1 MNAGPK
7 CTPLALIRHGTTE
20 WNTDGR
26 IQGSTDIPLS
36 EVGRAEVESWKV
48 PAEFRNFVW
57 ISSPLSRARQ
67 TAALLGAK
75 SVAIEPRIR
84 EMDWDQWEGLT
95 LADLRKNFPAE
106 LAEKEARGVDF
117 HAPGGESP
125 RQVMERIK
133 PWLADIAKAGKP
145 TVAVTHKGVVR
156 AAMALATGW
165 DMQDKWPVE
174 IDWSSVQLFAI
185 DNEGRLTTERLNIAM
200 ARP

>member
-1 MNAGPK
+1 MSAAHDS
-7 CTPLALIRHGTTE
+7 TPLALIRHGTTE

-36 EVGRAEVESWKV
+36 EVGRTEVKSWKV
-48 PAEFRNFVW
+48 PAGFRDFVW
-57 ISSPLSRARQ
+57 ISSPLARARE
-67 TAALLGAK
+67 TAALLGAN
-75 SVAIEPRIR
+75 SMTIEPRIR

-95 LADLRKNFPAE
+95 LADLRKNFAAK
-106 LAEKEARGVDF
+106 LAEKEARGIDF

-174 IDWSSVQLFAI
+174 IDWSSAQLFAVAAG
-185 DNEGRLTTERLNIAM
+185 GRLTAERLNIAM
-200 ARP
+200 APP

>member
-1 MNAGPK
+1 MSAKRK

-26 IQGSTDIPLS
+26 IQGSSDIPLS
-36 EVGRAEVESWKV
+36 VLGRAEVGSWNM
-48 PAEFRNFVW
+48 PAEFRDFVW
-57 ISSPLSRARQ
+57 VSSPLSRARQ
-67 TAALLGAK
+67 TAALLGAN

-84 EMDWDQWEGLT
+84 EMDWDRWEGLT

-106 LAEKEARGVDF
+106 LAEKEARGIDF

-133 PWLADIAKAGKP
+133 PWLADIAKVGKP

-156 AAMALATGW
+156 AALALATGW
-165 DMQDKWPVE
+165 DMQDTWPIE
-174 IDWSSVQLFAI
+174 IDWSSVQLFTV
-185 DNEGRLTTERLNIAM
+185 DDQGRLTAERLNIAM
-200 ARP
+200 APP

>member
-1 MNAGPK
+1 MSAKRK

-36 EVGRAEVESWKV
+36 AVGRAEVRSWKV
-48 PAEFRNFVW
+48 PAEFRDFVW
-57 ISSPLSRARQ
+57 ISSPLVRARE
-67 TAALLGAK
+67 TAALLGAN

-84 EMDWDQWEGLT
+84 EMDWDQWEGLS
-95 LADLRKNFPAE
+95 LADLRKNFAAE
-106 LAEKEARGVDF
+106 LAGR
-117 HAPGGESP
+117 ESP

-133 PWLADIAKAGKP
+133 PWLADIAKAAKP

-156 AAMALATGW
+156 ATLSLATGW

-174 IDWSSVQLFAI
+174 IDWSSVQLFAV
-185 DNEGRLTTERLNIAM
+185 DDDGRLTAERLNIAM
-200 ARP
+200 APP

>member
-1 MNAGPK
+1 MSAKRK

-36 EVGRAEVESWKV
+36 EVGRAEVKSWKA
-48 PAEFRNFVW
+48 PAEFRDFVW
-57 ISSPLSRARQ
+57 ISSPLVRARE
-67 TAALLGAK
+67 TAALLGAN

-95 LADLRKNFPAE
+95 LADLRKKYPAE
-106 LAEKEARGVDF
+106 LADKEARGIDF
-117 HAPGGESP
+117 QAPGGESP
-125 RQVMERIK
+125 RQVMARIT

-174 IDWSSVQLFAI
+174 IDWSSVQLFAV
-185 DNEGRLTTERLNIAM
+185 DDEGRLTAERLNIAM
-200 ARP
+200 APP

>member
-1 MNAGPK
+1 MSAGDNS
-7 CTPLALIRHGTTE
+7 TPLALIRHGTTE

-36 EVGRAEVESWKV
+36 ALGRAEVGSWKV
-48 PAEFRNFVW
+48 PAEFRDFVW
-57 ISSPLSRARQ
+57 ISSPLSRARE
-67 TAALLGAK
+67 TAALLGAN

-95 LADLRKNFPAE
+95 LADLRKNFAAD
-106 LAEKEARGVDF
+106 LTEKEARGVDF

-125 RQVMERIK
+125 RQVMERIE

-156 AAMALATGW
+156 AALALATGW

-174 IDWSSVQLFAI
+174 IDWSSVQLFAV
-185 DNEGRLTTERLNIAM
+185 DDEGRLTAERLNISM
-200 ARP
+200 APP

>member
-1 MNAGPK
+1 MSAKRK

-36 EVGRAEVESWKV
+36 EIGQAEVRSWKV
-48 PAEFRNFVW
+48 PAEFRDFVW
-57 ISSPLSRARQ
+57 ISSPLARARQ
-67 TAALLGAK
+67 TAALLGAD

-95 LADLRKNFPAE
+95 LADLRENFAAE
-106 LAEKEARGVDF
+106 LAAKEARGVDF
-117 HAPGGESP
+117 QAPGGESP
-125 RQVMERIK
+125 RQVMARIT

-156 AAMALATGW
+156 AALALATGW
-165 DMQDKWPVE
+165 DMLDKWPVE
-174 IDWSSVQLFAI
+174 IDWSSVHLFTV
-185 DNEGRLTTERLNIAM
+185 DGEGRLTAERLNIAM
-200 ARP
+200 APP

>member
-1 MNAGPK
+1 MSAGRNS
-7 CTPLALIRHGTTE
+7 TPLALIRHGTTE
-20 WNTDGR
+20 WNTDRR

-36 EVGRAEVESWKV
+36 EIGRAEVKSWKV
-48 PAEFRNFVW
+48 PAEFRDFVW

-75 SVAIEPRIR
+75 SVAIEPRIS

-95 LADLRKNFPAE
+95 LDDLRKDFPAE
-106 LAEKEARGVDF
+106 LAEKEARGIDF

-133 PWLADIAKAGKP
+133 PWLADIAEAGKP

-156 AAMALATGW
+156 AALALATGW
-165 DMQDKWPVE
+165 DMQKKWPVD
-174 IDWSSVQLFAI
+174 IVWSSIQLFAV
-185 DNEGRLTTERLNIAM
+185 ETGGKLTAERLNIAM
-200 ARP
+200 APP

>member
-1 MNAGPK
+1 MSAGNNG
-7 CTPLALIRHGTTE
+7 TPLVLIRHGTTE

-36 EVGRAEVESWKV
+36 EVGRAEVGSWKV
-48 PAEFRNFVW
+48 PAEFRDFVW
-57 ISSPLSRARQ
+57 ISSPLSRARE
-67 TAALLGAK
+67 TAALLGAN

-84 EMDWDQWEGLT
+84 EMDWDRWEGLT

-106 LAEKEARGVDF
+106 LAEKEAQGIDF
-117 HAPGGESP
+117 HPPGGESP

-156 AAMALATGW
+156 AALALATGW

-174 IDWSSVQLFAI
+174 IDWSSVHLFAV
-185 DNEGRLTTERLNIAM
+185 DAGGRLTTERLNIAM
-200 ARP
+200 APS

>member
-1 MNAGPK
+1 MSAGRDS
-7 CTPLALIRHGTTE
+7 TPLALIRHGTTE

-36 EVGRAEVESWKV
+36 EVGRAEVRSWKV
-48 PAEFRNFVW
+48 PAEFRDFVW
-57 ISSPLSRARQ
+57 ISSPLVRARE
-67 TAALLGAK
+67 TAALLGAN

-106 LAEKEARGVDF
+106 LAEKEAQGIDF

-156 AAMALATGW
+156 AALALATGW

-174 IDWSSVQLFAI
+174 IDWSSVQLFAV
-185 DNEGRLTTERLNIAM
+185 DDAGRLTVERLNIAM
-200 ARP
+200 APP

>member
-1 MNAGPK
+1 MSAGDNS
-7 CTPLALIRHGTTE
+7 TPLALIRHGTTE

-36 EVGRAEVESWKV
+36 EVGRAEVRSWKV
-48 PAEFRNFVW
+48 PAEFRDFVW
-57 ISSPLSRARQ
+57 ISSALARARE
-67 TAALLGAK
+67 TAALLGAN

-84 EMDWDQWEGLT
+84 EMDWDRWEGLT

-106 LAEKEARGVDF
+106 LADKEARGVDF

-156 AAMALATGW
+156 AALALATGW
-165 DMQDKWPVE
+165 DMQGKWPVE
-174 IDWSSVQLFAI
+174 IDWSSAQLFAV
-185 DNEGRLTTERLNIAM
+185 DDEGRLTAERLNIAM
-200 ARP
+200 APP